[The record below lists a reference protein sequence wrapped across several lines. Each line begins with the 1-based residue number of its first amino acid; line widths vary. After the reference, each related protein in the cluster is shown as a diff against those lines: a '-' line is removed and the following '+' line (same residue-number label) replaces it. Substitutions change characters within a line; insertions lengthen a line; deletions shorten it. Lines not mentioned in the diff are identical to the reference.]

1 MNKNDLLQ
9 GTLELLILRVLLSG
23 DRHGYSIA
31 KRIEQVSGEAFIV
44 QMGSLYPA
52 LNRLEAKAMVT
63 SAWGQ
68 TDTGRKAKIYTL
80 TKEGKAHIENEEEVW
95 QHYVTAINQILK
107 NA

>member
-9 GTLELLILRVLLSG
+9 GTLELLILRVLVTGS
-23 DRHGYSIA
+23 RHGYGIA

-52 LNRLEAKAMVT
+52 LNRLEAKALVT
-63 SAWGQ
+63 ADWGK
-68 TDTGRKAKIYTL
+68 TDTGRRAKFYTL
-80 TKEGKAHIENEEEVW
+80 TKEGEARVDDERDVW
-95 QHYVTAINQILK
+95 DHYVSAINLVLK

>member
-9 GTLELLILRVLLSG
+9 GTLELLILRILLTG
-23 DRHGYSIA
+23 DRHGYGIG
-31 KRIEQVSGEAFIV
+31 KRIEQVSGEAFVV

-52 LNRLEAKAMVT
+52 LNRLEAKALVS

-80 TKEGKAHIENEEEVW
+80 TQDGKAQIENEKEVW
-95 QHYVTAINQILK
+95 NFYVSAINLVLK